1 MPVDILSDQY
11 IKGMNMANANT
22 EHSRALR
29 QRTAAAWKK
38 KLTAANKFE
47 VQSKDAEKIQAIKDM
62 LATIEGKTNTDKL
75 LLVLDTYLKSEK

>member
-1 MPVDILSDQY
+1 MS
-11 IKGMNMANANT
+11 NANT

-29 QRTAAAWKK
+29 QRTAAEWKK

-62 LATIEGKTNTDKL
+62 LAMVDSKTNTDKL
-75 LLVLDTYLKSEK
+75 FLVLDTYLKIRK

>member
-1 MPVDILSDQY
+1 
-11 IKGMNMANANT
+11 MANSNT

-29 QRTAAAWKK
+29 QRTAAEWKK

-47 VQSKDAEKIQAIKDM
+47 VQSKDADKMQAIKDM
-62 LATIEGKTNTDKL
+62 LAMVDGKTNADKL